1 MDALLHGR
9 RKGLLLISAL
19 LAGSVRVAAETAWF
33 PVEDTVPVALLPP
46 LSATLQTVNGREG
59 LVATRTPEAYVT
71 LDLAGVA
78 TDAVCAVSCP
88 LTPARPIPDASF
100 VRADIVNAGNAT
112 VTLGLAFRRKSG
124 RTFRWNVRLPPGRRQ
139 VVLSP
144 EDCVPAAPANR
155 WADVTGL
162 VLAVAAKTPGS
173 RASLTIRSLTAV
185 EAFRMR
191 SRGGRPWPE
200 ERELLPA
207 DKRPLVFASRAGE
220 FREQGSFFAHL
231 PIDGKALFG
240 GLSFPKS
247 GGKLVLTVR
256 ATDPQTRAVEIG
268 LHQSDGRIWGLPALA
283 IRPDWQEIVVPLRR
297 LMYFRHWGLPAI
309 PPDAMPDAAKFTSAH
324 VSFGKWLCGD
334 SLDLPHGFEIK
345 SIRITQ

>member
-1 MDALLHGR
+1 MNVSLRGGCQWHLLVCAIVAGCV
-9 RKGLLLISAL
+9 SA
-19 LAGSVRVAAETAWF
+19 AAEMAWF
-33 PVEDTVPVALLPP
+33 PVEDAVPVALLPP
-46 LSATLQTVNGREG
+46 LSATLQTVKGREG

-71 LDLAGVA
+71 LDFAGVA

-88 LTPARPIPDASF
+88 LTPVRPIPDASF
-100 VRADIVNAGNAT
+100 VRADIVNAGNAA

-124 RTFRWNVRLPPGRRQ
+124 GTFRWNVRLPPGRRQ

-155 WADVTGL
+155 WADVTEF
-162 VLAVAAKTPGS
+162 VLAVAAKTPGA

-220 FREQGSFFAHL
+220 FREPGSFFAHL

-309 PPDAMPDAAKFTSAH
+309 PPDAMPDAVKFTSAH

-345 SIRITQ
+345 SIKITQ